1 MDFLYFLQQHHH
13 PFLDI
18 FFEIVSKIAD
28 KTALF
33 VIICVIYWCF
43 NKKYAQKIAV
53 GFLFSGIFVQTLKII
68 LRIPRPW
75 ILDSR
80 LEPSE
85 EMLETAT
92 GYSCPSGH
100 TQTATSLCYSLLDFV
115 KQKWARILLFIFPFL
130 MMLSRMYV
138 LVHSPLDVT
147 LSFVLTASIVILTMK
162 YINKDHDKHLTHIS
176 YAMIIL
182 SILSLIYSY
191 IIVSNGTTPY
201 ELAEDS
207 IKLMAAALGFA
218 LGYLLESK
226 YVKFEPR
233 KDIMMLIVGLIGA
246 VFFNKG
252 LSLFIPEG
260 VFSDFIRYFMT
271 LFWIL
276 GLYPYL
282 FTKLNLKREAL
293 QKN

>member
-13 PFLDI
+13 PFFDV
-18 FFEIVSKIAD
+18 FFEIISKLVD
-28 KTALF
+28 KTGIF
-33 VIICVIYWCF
+33 IVICVLYWCF
-43 NKKYAQKIAV
+43 NKKYAHKIAV
-53 GFLFSGIFVQTLKII
+53 GFLFSGIFVQSLKII

-115 KQKWARILLFIFPFL
+115 KTKWVRILLFTFPFL

-176 YAMIIL
+176 IAMIIL

-207 IKLMAAALGFA
+207 VKLMAAALGFA
-218 LGYLLESK
+218 LGYLFESR
-226 YVKFEPR
+226 YVNFEPS
-233 KDIMMLIVGLIGA
+233 KDLKENIIIFIIGLIGA
-246 VFFNKG
+246 LFFNKG
-252 LSLFIPEG
+252 LALFIPDG

-271 LFWIL
+271 LLWIL

-282 FTKLNLKREAL
+282 FTKYTK
-293 QKN
+293 K